1 MINTEVLE
9 EKSTLITRLTELA
22 ESGKYV
28 FRGYSKQDQLQP
40 NIIRKNLVEK
50 ERDLLF
56 EFERSAN
63 QYLNTSNPVD
73 FMSYAQH
80 YGLPTRLL
88 DFTYNPFIALFFSL
102 FTPKSTN
109 YSTKEDASYYYIRY
123 CNIENSIIIRHVP
136 IFNRGDLLEI
146 NSMANRCMELIETVD
161 MMFNEE
167 HIFESSEHLSKD
179 IAIEQFFG
187 NIASKTLVIDS
198 DKYVSDNVSKINK
211 NSLFFV
217 DPNQSNQR
225 LVMQQGL
232 FLFPYT
238 LETKRHMELLDN
250 NTGLIKISKD
260 IREELQIYL
269 DTIGINSYRLMPDLS
284 SVCEAVVRK
293 VKDARAKD
301 SSLFKKSNRKLT

>member
-1 MINTEVLE
+1 M
-9 EKSTLITRLTELA
+9 
-22 ESGKYV
+22 
-28 FRGYSKQDQLQP
+28 
-40 NIIRKNLVEK
+40 
-50 ERDLLF
+50 
-56 EFERSAN
+56 
-63 QYLNTSNPVD
+63 
-73 FMSYAQH
+73 
-80 YGLPTRLL
+80 
-88 DFTYNPFIALFFSL
+88 
-102 FTPKSTN
+102 
-109 YSTKEDASYYYIRY
+109 
-123 CNIENSIIIRHVP
+123 
-136 IFNRGDLLEI
+136 
-146 NSMANRCMELIETVD
+146 
-161 MMFNEE
+161 
-167 HIFESSEHLSKD
+167 
-179 IAIEQFFG
+179 
-187 NIASKTLVIDS
+187 IDS
-198 DKYVSDNVSKINK
+198 DKYVSDNASKINK